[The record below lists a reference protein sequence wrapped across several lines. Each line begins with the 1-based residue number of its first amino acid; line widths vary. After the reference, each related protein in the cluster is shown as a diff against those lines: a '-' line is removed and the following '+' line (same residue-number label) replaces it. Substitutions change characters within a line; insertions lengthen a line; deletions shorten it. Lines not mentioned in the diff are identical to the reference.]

1 MADIVT
7 MAKDELKVRGKADA
21 AALAARAVSGEA
33 DGQELL
39 DKALVTQFLIA
50 VTRDLEARQLQYVA
64 SASCDEKIVSIL
76 KYLNLHLSER
86 QSIDSLSRQFYI
98 SKYYMMRRFKAETG
112 YTIHGYLTEKRLL
125 LARERIRAGEAL
137 GQVSEAC
144 GFQDYS
150 TFSRAYKKR
159 FGASPNA
166 PIPEARSLV
175 PAEPLD

>member
-1 MADIVT
+1 MCS
-7 MAKDELKVRGKADA
+7 
-21 AALAARAVSGEA
+21 ARTGRSGSSGCWRLCGTPRRPQA
-33 DGQELL
+33 TARSCWTR
-39 DKALVTQFLIA
+39 ALVTQFLIA